1 MARLVGFWSG
11 GLVWLLLG
19 MLVIRRE
26 RARGRVLLL
35 LLLLR
40 LLRLLLLVV
49 LLG

>member
-35 LLLLR
+35 LLLL
-40 LLRLLLLVV
+40 LRLLLLVV